1 LKHSLKHFAYSAG
14 WKKFEPAWDCV
25 IRLKQLTQMRPILE
39 AVLSPVRRA
48 PRREAN
54 LVIGLHTHPN

>member
-1 LKHSLKHFAYSAG
+1 
-14 WKKFEPAWDCV
+14 
-25 IRLKQLTQMRPILE
+25 LKQLTQMRPILE

-54 LVIGLHTHPN
+54 VVIGLHTHPN